1 MGLFRWFQGK
11 SPTERRLGAWRAA
24 WQQFSDTPNTS
35 EIEKLSAELT
45 AIGLP
50 DEDVEIER
58 EMLDGLAN
66 LVQLQHTVARDGLP
80 VIASGHRVLGTE
92 ACHFSVSCSM
102 PDEPAE
108 PSGRL
113 MFTGARAIFV
123 GGSAAVTIPWHAVAT
138 VVQQHRDLVIVRR
151 DRELLYRF
159 RCNVFTDA
167 MSGAFLARTLSSRRP
182 SV

>member
-11 SPTERRLGAWRAA
+11 TPAQRQLDEWRAT
-24 WQQFSDTPNTS
+24 WKHVSDVPNTS
-35 EIEKLSAELT
+35 DVERLTSELS

-50 DEDVEIER
+50 EEEIEIER
-58 EMLDGLAN
+58 EMIDGLASV
-66 LVQLQHTVARDGLP
+66 LQLQNAVAANGLP
-80 VIASGHRVLGTE
+80 VIPSGHRVLGAE
-92 ACHFSVSCSM
+92 PCHFSASCSM
-102 PDEPAE
+102 PDEASE

-123 GGSAAVTIPWHAVAT
+123 GGSAAVTIPWHGVSN
-138 VVQQHRDLVIVRR
+138 VLQQHRDLILVRR
-151 DRELLYRF
+151 DRETLHRF

-167 MSGAFLARTLSSRRP
+167 MSAAFLARTLSSKRP

>member
-11 SPTERRLGAWRAA
+11 SPAERRLSAWRAA
-24 WQQFSDTPNTS
+24 WQRVSDAPNAS
-35 EIEKLSAELT
+35 EIEKLSAELK

-50 DEDVEIER
+50 DDDVEIER
-58 EMLDGLAN
+58 EMLEGLSS
-66 LVQLQHTVARDGLP
+66 LGQLHAAVAASGLP

-92 ACHFSVSCSM
+92 ACHFSASCSM
-102 PDEPAE
+102 PDEPSE

-113 MFTGARAIFV
+113 MFTGVRAIFV
-123 GGSAAVTIPWHAVAT
+123 GGSAAVTIPWHAVAN
-138 VVQQHRDLVIVRR
+138 VLQQHRDLLLMRR
-151 DRELLYRF
+151 DREQLYRF

-167 MSGAFLARTLSSRRP
+167 MAGAFLARTLSSKRS

>member
-11 SPTERRLGAWRAA
+11 SPAERRLSAWRTA
-24 WQQFSDTPNTS
+24 WQQVSDTPNAS

-50 DEDVEIER
+50 AEDVEIER
-58 EMLDGLAN
+58 EMLDGLSG
-66 LVQLQHTVARDGLP
+66 LVQLQQAVATSGLP
-80 VIASGHRVLGTE
+80 VLASGHRVLGAE
-92 ACHFSVSCSM
+92 PCHFSASCSM

-113 MFTGARAIFV
+113 MFTGVRAIFV
-123 GGSAAVTIPWHAVAT
+123 GGSAAVTIPWHAVAN
-138 VVQQHRDLVIVRR
+138 VLQQHRDLILVRR

-159 RCNVFTDA
+159 RCNIFTDA
-167 MSGAFLARTLSSRRP
+167 MAAAYLARTLSSRRP

>member
-11 SPTERRLGAWRAA
+11 SPSERQLTEWRAA
-24 WQQFSDTPNTS
+24 WQRVSDAPNAS
-35 EIEKLSAELT
+35 DLEKITAELT

-50 DEDVEIER
+50 EEDIEIER
-58 EMLDGLAN
+58 EMIDGLAS
-66 LVQLQHTVARDGLP
+66 VFHLQQTVAASGLP
-80 VIASGHRVLGTE
+80 VLPSGHRVLGAE
-92 ACHFSVSCSM
+92 PCHFSASCSM

-113 MFTGARAIFV
+113 MFTGVRAIFV
-123 GGSAAVTIPWHAVAT
+123 GGSAAVTIPWHAVSN
-138 VVQQHRDLVIVRR
+138 VLQQHRDLILVRR
-151 DRELLYRF
+151 DREMLHRF

-167 MSGAFLARTLSSRRP
+167 MSAAFLARTLSSRRP

>member
-11 SPTERRLGAWRAA
+11 SPAERRLGAWRAA
-24 WQQFSDTPNTS
+24 WQQVRDTPNPS
-35 EIEKLSAELT
+35 EIAALSAELS

-58 EMLDGLAN
+58 EMLEALSS
-66 LVQLQHTVARDGLP
+66 LVQLQRDVAANGLP

-92 ACHFSVSCSM
+92 TCHFSASCSM
-102 PDEPAE
+102 PDEPSE

-113 MFTGARAIFV
+113 MFTGVRAIFV
-123 GGSAAVTIPWHAVAT
+123 GGSAAVTIPWHAVAN
-138 VVQQHRDLVIVRR
+138 VLQQHRDVMLVRR
-151 DRELLYRF
+151 DREVLYRF

-167 MSGAFLARTLSSRRP
+167 MSAAFLAQSLSSRRP